1 MFPALP
7 YNFHQMAGWFFVI
20 DKFFLIANK
29 RFLAMINEHSN
40 VINVWDFT
48 SQKLFSHMEFGTVF
62 SQMKWSPDGAYLAVS
77 SDK

>member
-1 MFPALP
+1 
-7 YNFHQMAGWFFVI
+7 
-20 DKFFLIANK
+20 
-29 RFLAMINEHSN
+29 MINEHSN